1 MLSLPLDQVKQA
13 IRRLQQEGH
22 YAFIA
27 TGRPYAFLSEAI
39 LSFGFDGYILT
50 NGAQVMIGN
59 ETIYKE
65 PLDPTFVK
73 NATAEFEQRQIQY
86 MLQSDCYSYMKDECK
101 EYYQFFDS
109 IGISR
114 NYLVSDYQLEDIQ
127 TQKIEML
134 CPNDEAMDMKD
145 ECKEYYQFFDSIGIS
160 RNYLVS
166 DYQLEDIQT
175 QKIEMLCPNDE
186 AMEYCLS
193 LVEQNPEYDY
203 VQSISDRIFELYS
216 KKNTKATGIL
226 TALKHLGI
234 PVEQSYAFGDGKNDI
249 EMLSTVGCG
258 FELYSKKNTKATGIL
273 TALKHLGIPVEQSYA
288 FGDGKNDIEM
298 LSTVGCGIA
307 MGNASDEVKS
317 YAHQVTDSVL
327 EDGVASG
334 IEKYILI

>member
-1 MLSLPLDQVKQA
+1 MSRGGLNMKKAIFFDIDGTLIDCINGHIDLSHQVKQA

-114 NYLVSDYQLEDIQ
+114 NYLVSDYQLEDIRQ
-127 TQKIEML
+127 
-134 CPNDEAMDMKD
+134 
-145 ECKEYYQFFDSIGIS
+145 
-160 RNYLVS
+160 YLS
-166 DYQLEDIQT
+166 
-175 QKIEMLCPNDE
+175 NE

-203 VQSISDRIFELYS
+203 VQSISDRI
-216 KKNTKATGIL
+216 
-226 TALKHLGI
+226 
-234 PVEQSYAFGDGKNDI
+234 
-249 EMLSTVGCG
+249 

-327 EDGVASG
+327 EDGVATG

>member
-1 MLSLPLDQVKQA
+1 MSRGGLNMKKAIFFDIDGTLIDCINGHIDLSHQVKQA

-86 MLQSDCYSYMKDECK
+86 MLQSDRYSYMKDEYK
-101 EYYQFFDS
+101 EYYQFFDN
-109 IGISR
+109 IGVSR
-114 NYLVSDYQLEDIQ
+114 NYLVSDYQLEDVQ
-127 TQKIEML
+127 TQKIEL
-134 CPNDEAMDMKD
+134 
-145 ECKEYYQFFDSIGIS
+145 
-160 RNYLVS
+160 
-166 DYQLEDIQT
+166 
-175 QKIEMLCPNDE
+175 LCPNDE

-203 VQSISDRIFELYS
+203 VHSISER
-216 KKNTKATGIL
+216 
-226 TALKHLGI
+226 
-234 PVEQSYAFGDGKNDI
+234 
-249 EMLSTVGCG
+249 M

-327 EDGVASG
+327 EDGVATG

>member
-1 MLSLPLDQVKQA
+1 MSRGGLNMKKAIFFDIDGTLIDCINGHIDLSHQVKQA

-101 EYYQFFDS
+101 EYYQFF
-109 IGISR
+109 
-114 NYLVSDYQLEDIQ
+114 
-127 TQKIEML
+127 
-134 CPNDEAMDMKD
+134 A
-145 ECKEYYQFFDSIGIS
+145 SIGIS

-249 EMLSTVGCG
+249 DM
-258 FELYSKKNTKATGIL
+258 FEIADEAYAVENAVSELKAVATGII
-273 TALKHLGIPVEQSYA
+273 GSNE
-288 FGDGKNDIEM
+288 N
-298 LSTVGCGIA
+298 
-307 MGNASDEVKS
+307 
-317 YAHQVTDSVL
+317 
-327 EDGVASG
+327 DGVA
-334 IEKYILI
+334 KYLQKISISKSTVL

>member
-1 MLSLPLDQVKQA
+1 MSRGGLNMKKAIFFDIDGTLIDCINGHIDLSHQVKQA

-86 MLQSDCYSYMKDECK
+86 MLQSDRYSYMKDEYK
-101 EYYQFFDS
+101 EYYQFFDN
-109 IGISR
+109 IGVSR
-114 NYLVSDYQLEDIQ
+114 NYLVSDYQLEDVQ
-127 TQKIEML
+127 TQKIELL
-134 CPNDEAMDMKD
+134 CPNDEAMD
-145 ECKEYYQFFDSIGIS
+145 
-160 RNYLVS
+160 
-166 DYQLEDIQT
+166 
-175 QKIEMLCPNDE
+175 
-186 AMEYCLS
+186 YCLS

-203 VQSISDRIFELYS
+203 VHSISERMFELYS

-226 TALKHLGI
+226 TALKHL
-234 PVEQSYAFGDGKNDI
+234 D
-249 EMLSTVGCG
+249 
-258 FELYSKKNTKATGIL
+258 
-273 TALKHLGIPVEQSYA
+273 IPVEQSYA

-327 EDGVASG
+327 EDGVATG

>member
-1 MLSLPLDQVKQA
+1 MSRGGLNMKKAIFFDIDGTLIDCINGHIDLSHQVKQA

-86 MLQSDCYSYMKDECK
+86 MLQSDRYSYMKDEYK
-101 EYYQFFDS
+101 EYYQFFDN
-109 IGISR
+109 IGVSR
-114 NYLVSDYQLEDIQ
+114 NYLVSDYQLEDVQ
-127 TQKIEML
+127 TQKIELL
-134 CPNDEAMDMKD
+134 CPNDEAMD
-145 ECKEYYQFFDSIGIS
+145 
-160 RNYLVS
+160 
-166 DYQLEDIQT
+166 
-175 QKIEMLCPNDE
+175 
-186 AMEYCLS
+186 YCLS

-203 VQSISDRIFELYS
+203 VHSISERMFELYS

-249 EMLSTVGCG
+249 EMLS
-258 FELYSKKNTKATGIL
+258 I
-273 TALKHLGIPVEQSYA
+273 
-288 FGDGKNDIEM
+288 
-298 LSTVGCGIA
+298 VGCGIA

-327 EDGVASG
+327 EDGVATG

>member
-1 MLSLPLDQVKQA
+1 MSRGGLNMKKAIFFDIDGTLIDCINGHIDLSHQVKQA

-65 PLDPTFVK
+65 ALDPTFVK

-86 MLQSDCYSYMKDECK
+86 MLQSDCYSYMKDDCK

-134 CPNDEAMDMKD
+134 CPNDEAMK
-145 ECKEYYQFFDSIGIS
+145 
-160 RNYLVS
+160 
-166 DYQLEDIQT
+166 
-175 QKIEMLCPNDE
+175 
-186 AMEYCLS
+186 YCLS
-193 LVEQNPEYDY
+193 LVQQNPEYDY
-203 VQSISDRIFELYS
+203 VHSISDRIFELYS

-234 PVEQSYAFGDGKNDI
+234 PVER
-249 EMLSTVGCG
+249 
-258 FELYSKKNTKATGIL
+258 
-273 TALKHLGIPVEQSYA
+273 SYA

-327 EDGVASG
+327 EDGVATG

>member
-1 MLSLPLDQVKQA
+1 MSRGGLNMKKAIFFDIDGTLIDCINGHIDLSHQVKQA

-101 EYYQFFDS
+101 EYYQIFDS

-134 CPNDEAMDMKD
+134 CPNDEAK
-145 ECKEYYQFFDSIGIS
+145 
-160 RNYLVS
+160 
-166 DYQLEDIQT
+166 
-175 QKIEMLCPNDE
+175 
-186 AMEYCLS
+186 EYCLS

-249 EMLSTVGCG
+249 EM
-258 FELYSKKNTKATGIL
+258 
-273 TALKHLGIPVEQSYA
+273 
-288 FGDGKNDIEM
+288 
-298 LSTVGCGIA
+298 
-307 MGNASDEVKS
+307 
-317 YAHQVTDSVL
+317 
-327 EDGVASG
+327 
-334 IEKYILI
+334 

>member
-1 MLSLPLDQVKQA
+1 MSRGGLNMKKAIFFDIDGTLIDCINGHIDLSHQVKQA

-127 TQKIEML
+127 TQKIECFVPM
-134 CPNDEAMDMKD
+134 MKPWNIVYHSLN
-145 ECKEYYQFFDSIGIS
+145 KILNMIMFRVLVIA
-160 RNYLVS
+160 YLNF
-166 DYQLEDIQT
+166 IQRKT
-175 QKIEMLCPNDE
+175 QK
-186 AMEYCLS
+186 
-193 LVEQNPEYDY
+193 
-203 VQSISDRIFELYS
+203 R
-216 KKNTKATGIL
+216 
-226 TALKHLGI
+226 
-234 PVEQSYAFGDGKNDI
+234 
-249 EMLSTVGCG
+249 
-258 FELYSKKNTKATGIL
+258 
-273 TALKHLGIPVEQSYA
+273 
-288 FGDGKNDIEM
+288 
-298 LSTVGCGIA
+298 
-307 MGNASDEVKS
+307 
-317 YAHQVTDSVL
+317 QVS
-327 EDGVASG
+327 
-334 IEKYILI
+334 